1 MRGKYSK
8 NKCFQQF
15 RPIIQ
20 TYFQDSEST
29 QPEDVERLF
38 RKAKN
43 KIESYKKNV
52 KKRYYQ

>member
-8 NKCFQQF
+8 NKFFQQF

-20 TYFQDSEST
+20 AYFQGSEST